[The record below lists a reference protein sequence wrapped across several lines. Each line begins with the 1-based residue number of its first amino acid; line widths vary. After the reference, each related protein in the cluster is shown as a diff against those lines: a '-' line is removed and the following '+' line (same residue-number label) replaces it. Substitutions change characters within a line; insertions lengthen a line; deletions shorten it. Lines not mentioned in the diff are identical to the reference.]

1 LADGE
6 AEPNTERNPEE
17 VTVEK
22 NKVLGAKTETRT
34 RQGLAHDNLKIGQ
47 SGFSNRTIQFLQP

>member
-6 AEPNTERNPEE
+6 AEPDTERNPEE
-17 VTVEK
+17 VTVEQ

-34 RQGLAHDNLKIGQ
+34 KA
-47 SGFSNRTIQFLQP
+47 RTDSR